1 VDYATPAAAV
11 ETAKV
16 VAEVYTFVP
25 TATAI
30 KYPDSVTD
38 TTKYLI
44 PTATVTLTTGVVTI
58 PGSWTYS
65 DVYTPKGASAPN
77 AAATLNPNGGD
88 LLGAGKHVITATF
101 APTTTTMYVGG
112 SATATITVA
121 QGTLTVAY
129 ATPDTTSVVYGN
141 TLGAAY
147 FTAAAKNQDATALTS
162 TNCSG
167 GAIVYTDGATGPVIT
182 TSTVLH
188 AGTHKITATCTS
200 SDTVDYPTPAAVVE
214 QVVVTPYTVTSLL
227 TFAPANMVK
236 GGTVGAAQTT
246 GAVNQSSILNP
257 NNSEVITCAWT
268 FSPAAGTAETTVKTV
283 SATATCTPQTSATPS
298 AADADYKAGAAT
310 ASFNVTAH

>member
-1 VDYATPAAAV
+1 
-11 ETAKV
+11 
-16 VAEVYTFVP
+16 
-25 TATAI
+25 
-30 KYPDSVTD
+30 
-38 TTKYLI
+38 
-44 PTATVTLTTGVVTI
+44 
-58 PGSWTYS
+58 
-65 DVYTPKGASAPN
+65 
-77 AAATLNPNGGD
+77 
-88 LLGAGKHVITATF
+88 
-101 APTTTTMYVGG
+101 MYVGG
-112 SATATITVA
+112 SVTGTITVA

-214 QVVVTPYTVTSLL
+214 QVVVTPYTVTGLL